1 MKPSHT
7 ASAPALLPAWVGR
20 PVGASSAVTT
30 SHGSAQSPQGLW
42 AASRSNGSQ
51 PRLQTGFTWKFK
63 KIPRSKNT
71 ESQVH
76 PRILGHS
83 VGIRTVKSFLALA
96 LCSWWRETLVPRAP
110 STGRCLPHPE
120 LPRMGSDAGL
130 QLTPSASP
138 PTCMCLHENTHVP
151 PQEHTHVPT
160 EEHTH
165 VPAQERTHTHML
177 SWNKRARV
185 GVTQNTNMRASL
197 GASSASFG
205 LPAPHFP
212 SFPGVWWKGMCCG
225 FRSLRFEAQCCP
237 SPTG

>member
-1 MKPSHT
+1 MKPSHA

-63 KIPRSKNT
+63 KYQDQKIPSPRST
-71 ESQVH
+71 LVF
-76 PRILGHS
+76 RGTVW
-83 VGIRTVKSFLALA
+83 VGIRTVKSFLAVA

-120 LPRMGSDAGL
+120 LPCMGSDAGL
-130 QLTPSASP
+130 QLTPSAST

-151 PQEHTHVPT
+151 AWEHTHVPT

-177 SWNKRARV
+177 SWNKRAQVR
-185 GVTQNTNMRASL
+185 VTQNTNMRASL

-212 SFPGVWWKGMCCG
+212 SFPGVW
-225 FRSLRFEAQCCP
+225 
-237 SPTG
+237 